1 MRDPAPPMRLA
12 YDRAVAISKSY
23 FTLEDFLRL
32 PEEEPP
38 LEYEDGR
45 VTQKVSPQAEHS
57 RLQARLVRLIDE
69 FAEPRRLALSF
80 PELRVRFEGRS
91 LVPDIA
97 VFRWERI
104 QRTPTGQLQN
114 TVTAA
119 PDVAIEITSPEQPG
133 AALIGKCKRYV
144 VHGVAVALL
153 VDPDRRSVR
162 VFKKGQ
168 PEQVLR
174 GADRVDLDEVLP
186 GFELTADRVFA
197 ALKVD

>member
-1 MRDPAPPMRLA
+1 
-12 YDRAVAISKSY
+12 VVVSKSH

-57 RLQARLVRLIDE
+57 RIQARLVRLIDN

-91 LVPDIA
+91 LVPDVA
-97 VFRWERI
+97 VFRWDRV
-104 QRTPTGQLQN
+104 QRKPSGRLEN
-114 TVTAA
+114 VVTIA
-119 PDVAIEITSPEQPG
+119 PDIAIEITSPEQPA
-133 AALIGKCKRYV
+133 AALVDKCRGYV
-144 VHGVAVALL
+144 DNGVVVALL
-153 VDPDRRSVR
+153 LDPDRATVR
-162 VFKKGQ
+162 LFRKGQ
-168 PEQVLR
+168 PEQILR
-174 GADRVDLDEVLP
+174 GSDRIDLDEVLP
-186 GFELTADRVFA
+186 GFELTVDQVFA